1 MAQNNIFFGIL
12 LMIVGAAA
20 LASKDGVVKTI
31 LDQIGPFQIL
41 WIQFAGVFLCT
52 ATISIPKHGLKVIF
66 PSSITEQFMRGS
78 LNAGGV
84 ASFFWALKYIPLAD
98 ATAMMLFAPVVTT
111 IMAPFFLGEK
121 IGRLRV
127 TAAVFGFCG
136 VITILRP
143 GFSSD
148 HTGYYFGLAS
158 GILMGLYFI
167 ANKRLAES
175 QHYLLNITHNSLMGT
190 LSLTP
195 FILFLWEPLPSSVYM
210 ELVFIIA
217 LAAIGQSFLI
227 TSFKFAPAALISPY
241 SYTLLIF
248 STMIGYFVFGTLP
261 DTVSCIG
268 IMLIVGSGVYIAHRE
283 RKLIGN

>member
-1 MAQNNIFFGIL
+1 MAKNNIFFGIL
-12 LMIVGAAA
+12 LMVAGSAA
-20 LASKDGVVKTI
+20 LASKDGIVKTI

-41 WIQFAGVFLCT
+41 WIPFAGVFLCM
-52 ATISIPKHGLKVIF
+52 AMISLPKHGLKVIF
-66 PSSITEQFMRGS
+66 PSSIKAQFVRGA

-121 IGRLRV
+121 IGRLRG
-127 TAAVFGFCG
+127 TAAIFGFCG
-136 VITILRP
+136 VLIILRP
-143 GFSSD
+143 GFSGN

-167 ANKRLAES
+167 ANRRLAGS
-175 QHYLLNITHNSLMGT
+175 QHFLLNITHNSLMGT

-195 FILFLWEPLPSSVYM
+195 VILFFWEPLPTSVYM
-210 ELVFIIA
+210 EIGLIIA

-248 STMIGYFVFGTLP
+248 STLIGYFVFGTLP
-261 DTVSCIG
+261 GIVSWIG

-283 RKLIGN
+283 RQLINV

>member
-1 MAQNNIFFGIL
+1 MV
-12 LMIVGAAA
+12 VGAAA
-20 LASKDGVVKTI
+20 LASKDGIVKTI
-31 LDQIGPFQIL
+31 LDQMGPFQIL

-66 PSSITEQFMRGS
+66 PSSITAQLLRGA

-84 ASFFWALKYIPLAD
+84 GFFFLALKYIPLAD
-98 ATAMMLFAPVVTT
+98 ATAMMLFAPVITT

-127 TAAVFGFCG
+127 TAAIFGFCG
-136 VITILRP
+136 VLTILRP
-143 GFSSD
+143 GFSGD

-167 ANKRLAES
+167 ANRRLAGS
-175 QHYLLNITHNSLMGT
+175 QHFLLNITHNSLMGT

-195 FILFLWEPLPSSVYM
+195 VILFLWEPLPSSVYM
-210 ELVFIIA
+210 ELVCIIA

-227 TSFKFAPAALISPY
+227 TSFKFAPAAVISPY
-241 SYTLLIF
+241 SYSLLIF
-248 STMIGYFVFGTLP
+248 STLIGFFVFGTLP
-261 DTVSCIG
+261 DPVSWVG
-268 IMLIVGSGVYIAHRE
+268 ITLIVGSGVYIAHRE
-283 RKLIGN
+283 RQVMKI

>member
-1 MAQNNIFFGIL
+1 MAKNNIFFGIL
-12 LMIVGAAA
+12 LMVVGAAA
-20 LASKDGVVKTI
+20 LASKDGIVKTI

-41 WIQFAGVFLCT
+41 WIQFAGVFLCM
-52 ATISIPKHGLKVIF
+52 AIISLPKHGLKVIF
-66 PSSITEQFMRGS
+66 PSSITAQFVRGA
-78 LNAGGV
+78 LNAAAV

-98 ATAMMLFAPVVTT
+98 ATAMMLFAPIVTT

-121 IGRLRV
+121 IGRFRI
-127 TAAVFGFCG
+127 TAAIFGFCG
-136 VITILRP
+136 VLIILRP
-143 GFSSD
+143 GFSGD

-167 ANKRLAES
+167 ANRRLSGS
-175 QHYLLNITHNSLMGT
+175 QHFLLNITHNSLMGT

-195 FILFLWEPLPSSVYM
+195 VILLFWEPLPTSVYM
-210 ELVFIIA
+210 EIGFIII

-248 STMIGYFVFGTLP
+248 STLIGYFVFGTLP
-261 DTVSCIG
+261 DKASWIG
-268 IMLIVGSGVYIAHRE
+268 ITLIVGSGVYIAHRE
-283 RKLIGN
+283 RKFMKI

>member
-1 MAQNNIFFGIL
+1 MAKNNISFGIL
-12 LMIVGAAA
+12 LMVVGAAA
-20 LASKDGVVKTI
+20 LASKDGIVKTI

-52 ATISIPKHGLKVIF
+52 ATVSMPKHGLKVIL
-66 PSSITEQFMRGS
+66 PNSILAQFMRGA
-78 LNAGGV
+78 LNASGV
-84 ASFFWALKYIPLAD
+84 VCFFWALKYIPLAD

-111 IMAPFFLGEK
+111 IMAPIFLGEK
-121 IGRLRV
+121 IGRLRI

-136 VITILRP
+136 VLIILRP
-143 GFSSD
+143 GFSGD

-167 ANKRLAES
+167 ANRRLAGS
-175 QHYLLNITHNSLMGT
+175 QHFLLNITHNSLMGT

-195 FILFLWEPLPSSVYM
+195 VILFLWEPLPTSIYI
-210 ELVFIIA
+210 ELGFIIA

-248 STMIGYFVFGTLP
+248 STLIGFFVFGSLP
-261 DTVSCIG
+261 DTVSWFG
-268 IMLIVGSGVYIAHRE
+268 ITLIVGSGVYIAHRE
-283 RKLIGN
+283 QQMTKI

>member
-1 MAQNNIFFGIL
+1 M
-12 LMIVGAAA
+12 
-20 LASKDGVVKTI
+20 KTI

-41 WIQFAGVFLCT
+41 WIQFAGVFFCT
-52 ATISIPKHGLKVIF
+52 AIISMPKHRWKIIY
-66 PSSITEQFMRGS
+66 PSSITAQFVRGA
-78 LNAGGV
+78 LNASGV
-84 ASFFWALKYIPLAD
+84 VSFFWALKYIPLAD

-127 TAAVFGFCG
+127 IASLFGFCG
-136 VITILRP
+136 VIIILRP
-143 GFSSD
+143 GFSGD
-148 HTGYYFGLAS
+148 HTGYYFGLTS

-167 ANKRLAES
+167 ANRQLAGS
-175 QHYLLNITHNSLMGT
+175 QHFLLNITHNSLMGT

-195 FILFLWEPLPSSVYM
+195 FVLFFWEPLPSSIYI
-210 ELVFIIA
+210 ELGFIIA

-248 STMIGYFVFGTLP
+248 STLIGYFVFGSLP
-261 DTVSCIG
+261 DTVTWVG
-268 IMLIVGSGVYIAHRE
+268 ITLVVGSGVYIAHRE
-283 RKLIGN
+283 QQLVKA